1 MKYVFDPKI
10 LHEVALAHL
19 ELPLEEKFTAIAQNL
34 AERYPGLIE
43 TEPEWFFSN
52 AGGVMGQLTVLYA
65 SLREYVIFFGSP
77 IGGEGHTGRYSF
89 VEDHAIILDGEF
101 WYYTEGD
108 TRRTEYR
115 PGDVVYLPKAV
126 AKGYRIVN
134 HGWILEYARGP
145 IPTMLPY
152 GIADTAFSTL
162 DYRTLFRTF
171 RIYIR
176 HLMRSAR
183 KRPAAHAG
191 RRSASGTGRSRKE
204 NEGR

>member
-1 MKYVFDPKI
+1 MKYVFDPEI

-19 ELPLEEKFTAIAQNL
+19 ELPLEEKFAAITQSL

-115 PGDVVYLPKAV
+115 PGDIAYLPKAV
-126 AKGYRIVN
+126 AKGYRIVD

-152 GIADTAFSTL
+152 GVADTVFGTL

-176 HLMRSAR
+176 HVVRSVR
-183 KRPAAHAG
+183 
-191 RRSASGTGRSRKE
+191 RRSAAHTGRQGASGSGQSHWH
-204 NEGR
+204 NEGP